1 MSQGFGHPAFPVDTH
16 IHRLAQRWGLTKG
29 KNVTQTEKDL
39 KSLFPRSEWNKLHLT
54 NHILWSRDTAQHEA
68 AMGAFVIFALPA
80 IRPVKTHLSP
90 ISPSAFAMLT
100 LHNNEVEKVTKL
112 YGIKNCDT
120 IKKARKW
127 LTENGVEYTFHDVR
141 SDGIDAET
149 IESWVQ
155 QVDWE
160 TVLNRRGTT
169 WRKLDSRRAR
179 IDQSR

>member
-1 MSQGFGHPAFPVDTH
+1 MD
-16 IHRLAQRWGLTKG
+16 
-29 KNVTQTEKDL
+29 
-39 KSLFPRSEWNKLHLT
+39 
-54 NHILWSRDTAQHEA
+54 
-68 AMGAFVIFALPA
+68 AFVIFALPA

-169 WRKLDSRRAR
+169 WRKLDSAVQESTNRDNVVALLLAHPAMIKRPVLNVGGAVT
-179 IDQSR
+179 IGFKDNQYQAIFN